1 MHGLC
6 RMYKPQMKADKGSPS
21 RGGHS
26 KNPCISLRFSNPSSR
41 PRNPVAGRRRRG
53 GAPGRLLP
61 QSTPAGVVA
70 TESLSCLCILGRRL
84 RFNVGFA
91 VSDGHSRDQVTGPV
105 TPPVACDSDSESSSS
120 SSSHL
125 NSARS
130 RSLTAG
136 KVCSWLT
143 FTFSQ
148 LHLCE
153 LEEMYHDWHVS
164 VCIG

>member
-1 MHGLC
+1 MEWSV
-6 RMYKPQMKADKGSPS
+6 AF
-21 RGGHS
+21 
-26 KNPCISLRFSNPSSR
+26 KNPEIHFHVQRSSCTVHNKSKHSILR
-41 PRNPVAGRRRRG
+41 
-53 GAPGRLLP
+53 
-61 QSTPAGVVA
+61 STPAGVVA
-70 TESLSCLCILGRRL
+70 TKSLGCLCIPGHRL
-84 RFNVGFA
+84 RFDFGFA

>member
-1 MHGLC
+1 
-6 RMYKPQMKADKGSPS
+6 MKADKGRPS
-21 RGGHS
+21 RARHS
-26 KNPCISLRFSNPSSR
+26 ETPCISLRGFQTSPCSR
-41 PRNPVAGRRRRG
+41 RRNPAAGRGRGPAAAIHARRSR
-53 GAPGRLLP
+53 R
-61 QSTPAGVVA
+61 
-70 TESLSCLCILGRRL
+70 TESLSCLCILGHRL

-105 TPPVACDSDSESSSS
+105 TPPVACDRGRDSSSS

-125 NSARS
+125 NSAWS

-148 LHLCE
+148 LHICE
-153 LEEMYHDWHVS
+153 LEEMYHDWHVLAELKRQLS
-164 VCIG
+164 TK

>member
-84 RFNVGFA
+84 RFNVGIA
-91 VSDGHSRDQVTGPV
+91 VSHGHSRDSRPTRWQGRPPGSCGQWHRTVTG
-105 TPPVACDSDSESSSS
+105 
-120 SSSHL
+120 L
-125 NSARS
+125 
-130 RSLTAG
+130 
-136 KVCSWLT
+136 WLK
-143 FTFSQ
+143 FK
-148 LHLCE
+148 
-153 LEEMYHDWHVS
+153 YP
-164 VCIG
+164 